1 MNNKSSTASQRA
13 ELWSLLGDLPDR
25 NRAIKSRTVWNRDL
39 GSFSLERITLELNG
53 IEDVPAYFA
62 RPNGTGPFPAVLYNH
77 AHGGNYALGKEELIR
92 GSDALQK
99 PAYAEVLTSSGYA
112 VLCIDHWC
120 FGERRGLSE
129 SERFKMMLWHGQVL
143 WGMMIFDSV
152 RAIDYLATRP
162 DVDFQRIGTVGL
174 SMGSTMAWW
183 VAALDERITVCV
195 DLCCLTD
202 FQALID
208 NRSLDRHGI
217 YYYVPGLLKSFSTA
231 SINSLIA
238 PRPHLSLA
246 GTLDSLTPAAG
257 LERVDTEL
265 KRVYADHKKPDAWQL
280 FRTPT
285 GHLETAEMRCRVIE
299 FLRKWL

>member
-208 NRSLDRHGI
+208 NRSLDRHGV

>member
-1 MNNKSSTASQRA
+1 
-13 ELWSLLGDLPDR
+13 
-25 NRAIKSRTVWNRDL
+25 
-39 GSFSLERITLELNG
+39 
-53 IEDVPAYFA
+53 
-62 RPNGTGPFPAVLYNH
+62 
-77 AHGGNYALGKEELIR
+77 
-92 GSDALQK
+92 
-99 PAYAEVLTSSGYA
+99 
-112 VLCIDHWC
+112 
-120 FGERRGLSE
+120 
-129 SERFKMMLWHGQVL
+129 MLWHGQVL

-162 DVDFQRIGTVGL
+162 DVDFRRIGTVGL

-217 YYYVPGLLKSFSTA
+217 YYYVPGLLKRFSTA

-246 GTLDSLTPAAG
+246 GTLDSLTPEAG

-265 KRVYADHKKPDAWQL
+265 KRVYADHQAPDAWQL

-299 FLRKWL
+299 FLRNWL